1 MYIEDNKT
9 MDKKTLSQLKK
20 KLEKEQILL
29 KKDLLGFADKDK
41 KIPDDYDTR
50 FPDFGGRASSPDED
64 ANETETYE
72 NLLAVEYVL
81 ELRLRDVGEALKRIK
96 EDNYGNCEICKKEIE
111 LNRFKAN
118 PAAKTC
124 LTCSN
129 KK

>member
-1 MYIEDNKT
+1 MYIENNKT

-111 LNRFKAN
+111 LNRLKAN

>member
-1 MYIEDNKT
+1 MYIENNNT
-9 MDKKTLSQLKK
+9 MDKKILPQLKK

-41 KIPDDYDTR
+41 KMPDDYDTR

-64 ANETETYE
+64 ANETGMYE

-96 EDNYGNCEICKKEIE
+96 EDHYGNCEICKKEIE
-111 LNRFKAN
+111 LNRLKAN

>member
-1 MYIEDNKT
+1 MEKNKI

-41 KIPDDYDTR
+41 KIPGDYDTR
-50 FPDFGGRASSPDED
+50 FPDFGGRSSSPDEN

-81 ELRLRDVGEALKRIK
+81 ELRLRDVCEALKKIK

-111 LNRFKAN
+111 LNRLKAN